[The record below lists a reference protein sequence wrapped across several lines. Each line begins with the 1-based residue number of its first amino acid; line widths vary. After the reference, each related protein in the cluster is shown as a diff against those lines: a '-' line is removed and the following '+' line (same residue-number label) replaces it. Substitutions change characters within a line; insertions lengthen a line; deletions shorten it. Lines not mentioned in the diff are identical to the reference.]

1 MLWRHTWTSFLLLC
15 WCGQTNARAILGI
28 DLGSLYMKVAL
39 VQSGSPLEIVTNLH
53 SKRKTEQMILFD
65 GKDQQRFYG
74 ADADALLA
82 RKSSSTPSSMSVLL
96 GRDDEHP
103 SVKVRPGSV
112 GVCVCVCVSL
122 LFLVRIRSHA
132 VIVPLFSSL
141 HTHQVLSERHFPVT
155 PYYNETR
162 LGLSLKLGK
171 KDTDP
176 QYTPEE
182 LVAMVLQHAVDIS
195 TAYAAE
201 QGHSNM
207 LPPKDVVITVPSF
220 ATQRE
225 RMALLDAAALVDL
238 NVLLLIDDN
247 TAAALQYSMDKTF
260 ADATNEHSEDQWILF
275 YNVGATSVQSTLV
288 HFYSYLQPQKYG
300 KPKRV
305 PTAEVVSKAWDATA
319 GGLALDHVLVE
330 HLADAFEQQNPQIT
344 TGLRDNVRAMTKL
357 RIQANKIK
365 HVLSANADIPV
376 MLDALHNDAPLQ
388 KHMTRAELET
398 LAAPLIQR
406 AVQPALDCLARANK
420 TVADL
425 TAVELIGGG
434 MRVPAIQSGLQAAL
448 GLEELGLH
456 MNSDESMALGAAF
469 AGANHSTAF
478 RVRHIGLVDVCPF
491 AYQVTL
497 SDLEPSKKSEEEWR
511 KQTTIFKSFGKMG
524 IKKTITFTHEED
536 CLCQLDYADDSES
549 GALLPE
555 GSERALLEYSVTG
568 IADFAKKMKDKGA
581 PKISL
586 QFELSSSG
594 IAQLVKAEASVEE
607 TYMAQEEVEVDDED
621 AVEEEEASETASKD
635 GEESVNKEEEA
646 SEESNTSKTEETE
659 TPDDADKKDDDE
671 KTKEK
676 SKDKKPKAKPKKRIT
691 VEKVRFRCAYE
702 YIIFAH
708 EFYSLT

>member
-1 MLWRHTWTSFLLLC
+1 M
-15 WCGQTNARAILGI
+15 
-28 DLGSLYMKVAL
+28 
-39 VQSGSPLEIVTNLH
+39 
-53 SKRKTEQMILFD
+53 
-65 GKDQQRFYG
+65 
-74 ADADALLA
+74 
-82 RKSSSTPSSMSVLL
+82 
-96 GRDDEHP
+96 
-103 SVKVRPGSV
+103 
-112 GVCVCVCVSL
+112 
-122 LFLVRIRSHA
+122 
-132 VIVPLFSSL
+132 
-141 HTHQVLSERHFPVT
+141 
-155 PYYNETR
+155 
-162 LGLSLKLGK
+162 KLGK

-176 QYTPEE
+176 HYTPEE

-207 LPPKDVVITVPSF
+207 LPPKDIVLTVPSF

-225 RMALLDAAALVDL
+225 RMALLDAAALADL

-260 ADATNEHSEDQWILF
+260 ADATNEQSEDQWILF
-275 YNVGATSVQSTLV
+275 YNVGATSVQATLV

-319 GGLALDHVLVE
+319 GGLALDHILVE
-330 HLADAFEQQNPQIT
+330 HLADAFEQQNPQMK
-344 TGLRDNVRAMTKL
+344 GLRENVRAMTKL

-365 HVLSANADIPV
+365 HVLSANADIPII
-376 MLDALHNDAPLQ
+376 LDALHNDAPLQ
-388 KHMTRAELET
+388 QQMTRAELET

-434 MRVPAIQSGLQAAL
+434 MRVPAIQTGLQTAL

-497 SDLEPSKKSEEEWR
+497 TDLKPDQKSDEWN
-511 KQTTIFKSFGKMG
+511 KQTTIFKSFGKLG
-524 IKKTITFTHEED
+524 IKKTITFTHEVD
-536 CLCQLDYADDSES
+536 CMCQLDYAEDSEHV
-549 GALLPE
+549 GLLPE
-555 GSERALLEYSVTG
+555 GSERSLIEYSITG
-568 IADFAKKMKDKGA
+568 IAEFAKKMKDKGA

-594 IAQLVKAEASVEE
+594 IAHLVKAEASVEE
-607 TYMAQEEVEVDDED
+607 TYMAQEEIEVDDED
-621 AVEEEEASETASKD
+621 AVEEEETAKEKVEETAT
-635 GEESVNKEEEA
+635 KEEET
-646 SEESNTSKTEETE
+646 SEDAAKIEDADKA
-659 TPDDADKKDDDE
+659 DDADKKADDE
-671 KTKEK
+671 KTK
-676 SKDKKPKAKPKKRIT
+676 DKKPKDKPKKRIT
-691 VEKVRFRCAYE
+691 VEKVRFHCCCE
-702 YIIFAH
+702 
-708 EFYSLT
+708 